1 MPKSHRKPG
10 PPGGAEPF
18 ELFALRYANHRGRRA
33 WDNAIGGDPHEAGS
47 DLDYFVWVA
56 RRSDRTFVIDTG
68 FDQDQA
74 AERKRDLIRT
84 PSQALATM
92 GIDAAKV
99 DEVILTH
106 LHYDHAGTLGA
117 FPRACFHV
125 QDAEVAY
132 ATGRCMCHPYLRHP
146 FHVEDVVSLVRNV
159 YAGRVAFHDGT
170 VELASGLTLH
180 KTGGHSGGL
189 QVVRVWTKRGWVV
202 VASDASHLYLNMHK
216 GLPFPAVHDAGAM
229 MEGYRIIHELADSP
243 DHVVPGHDPL
253 VMAIYPPV
261 SPELQGI
268 AVRLDETPK
277 ALP

>member
-1 MPKSHRKPG
+1 MTTTQPNRA
-10 PPGGAEPF
+10 GAPEPF
-18 ELFALRYANHRGRRA
+18 ALYALRYANHGGRKA
-33 WDNAIGGDPHEAGS
+33 WDNMIGGDPHEAGS

-56 RRSDRTFVIDTG
+56 QRSDRTFVIDTG
-68 FDQDQA
+68 FDTDQA
-74 AERKRDLIRT
+74 VARKRDLIRK
-84 PSQALATM
+84 PHEALALI
-92 GIDAAKV
+92 GIDAARV

-106 LHYDHAGTLGA
+106 LHYDHAGTLGS

-125 QDAEVAY
+125 QDSEVAY
-132 ATGRCMCHPYLRHP
+132 ATGRCMCHGFLRHP
-146 FHVEDVVSLVRNV
+146 FHVEDVVSFVRHV

-170 VELASGLTLH
+170 VELADGLSLH
-180 KTGGHSGGL
+180 RTGGHSGGL

-202 VASDASHLYLNMHK
+202 IASDASHLYMNMQK

-229 MEGYRIIHELADSP
+229 MEGYRTINRLADSP
-243 DHVVPGHDPL
+243 EHVVPGHDPL

-261 SPELQGI
+261 SAELAGI